1 MFNQFANPTTYVSL
15 QNLPQVAG
23 VFKNTLCNISYAS
36 NTNWYND
43 MLKAVSV
50 KDIFGLL
57 NVGFTMVDNNK
68 FYPVIKNVDSFTYKS
83 VLEHIAPYMSD
94 GCLYVQDEYHFYTIK
109 FEGGKIKGS
118 RRKIED
124 GNPLTTPAPV
134 STPATT
140 TPPKTTATKTP
151 TKTPSKTPTK
161 TTSKSYKKSYN
172 NSPKK
177 YGKTEVRTSTNVAA
191 IQARDDN
198 RYTVQELVKELLRQ
212 MDNGNG
218 NKYLEV
224 KADFLFK
231 NEKYA

>member
-23 VFKNTLCNISYAS
+23 VIKNTLCNISYAS

-83 VLEHIAPYMSD
+83 VLENIAPYMSD

-134 STPATT
+134 SVPATP
-140 TPPKTTATKTP
+140 TPTKTTAS
-151 TKTPSKTPTK
+151 KTPSKTPTK

-218 NKYLEV
+218 NKYIEV